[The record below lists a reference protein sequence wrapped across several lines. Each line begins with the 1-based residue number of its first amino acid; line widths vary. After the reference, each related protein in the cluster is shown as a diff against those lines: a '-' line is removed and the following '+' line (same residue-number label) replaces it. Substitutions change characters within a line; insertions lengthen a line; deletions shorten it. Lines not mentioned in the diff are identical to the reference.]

1 MQGEN
6 FGSYLIHMSE
16 VLLKSSKS
24 IKDAMHDGFI
34 TLMKIRDSKL
44 EDEERTQK
52 GFDYCATKDRKVL
65 AVCLGGPM
73 AKMTV

>member
-1 MQGEN
+1 MHGEN

-16 VLLKSSKS
+16 VLLNSSKS
-24 IKDAMHDGFI
+24 IKDAMHGGII
-34 TLMKIRDSKL
+34 TFMKIRDSKL

-52 GFDYCATKDRKVL
+52 GYDHYATKDREML

-73 AKMTV
+73 AKMPV